1 MLKSRN
7 VTKEQKMKKCK
18 VCKKPFKPFNSL
30 ACVCSIDCS
39 IQYAKDNKVQERVN
53 NALNKAARAER
64 KKAKDSIKTRSERLR
79 DAQTAFNAY
88 IRERD
93 KNEPCISCGRYHT
106 GQNHAGH
113 YRTVGAHPELR
124 FNELNC
130 HLQCS
135 VCNNHKSGNI
145 VEYRINLVKKIG
157 ADKVEWL
164 EGHHEPKKYSIE
176 EIEQIK
182 TTYRLKLRQL
192 KRGEQC

>member
-64 KKAKDSIKTRSERLR
+64 KKAKDGIKTRSERLR

-93 KNEPCISCGRYHT
+93 KSQPCISCGTKKIGIQY
-106 GQNHAGH
+106 HAGH
-113 YRTVGAHPELR
+113 FKSVGAHPELR
-124 FNELNC
+124 FNEFNVSK
-130 HLQCS
+130 QCS
-135 VCNNHKSGNI
+135 RCNNYLSGNLNA
-145 VEYRINLVKKIG
+145 YRENLIKKIG
-157 ADKVEWL
+157 IDKVEWL
-164 EGHHEPKKYSIE
+164 EGHHEPKKYSVE

-192 KRGEQC
+192 KRGG